1 MSGIKKMNKK
11 FDHRGEYVMTDMRRG
26 DTEAYTQFRPGRF
39 FKDAGK
45 WYFQTREGTAEGP
58 FGHRFEAQSGLD
70 TYLLIFGD
78 LQLPGFNPGFHPAQ
92 RNPVLEPIRMQWR

>member
-1 MSGIKKMNKK
+1 
-11 FDHRGEYVMTDMRRG
+11 MTDMRKG
-26 DTEAYTQFRPGRF
+26 DTELYTQFRPGRF

-78 LQLPGFNPGFHPAQ
+78 LQLQNLNPRLFAAA
-92 RNPVLEPIRMQWR
+92 RNPVLEPIQMKWR